1 MEGSAAGI
9 LIPIVSIVMVFAVPI
24 VAIIM
29 DYRKRAVLAEERK
42 AMIEKGMTPPLI
54 DEDGNPYGR
63 MRSPEAQ
70 RARSLRAGTILLALG
85 IGLAV
90 AFVMLQ
96 YVVTDFFLPHRMVG
110 MLAVGSAVV
119 GFLGLGNLVYYWLS
133 TPKSL
138 KDT

>member
-1 MEGSAAGI
+1 MEHVAGV
-9 LIPIVSIVMVFAVPI
+9 LIPIVAIVMVFAVPI

-42 AMIEKGMTPPLI
+42 AMIEKGIAPPPM
-54 DEDGNPYGR
+54 EEEVGPFNKFRNPD
-63 MRSPEAQ
+63 AI

-96 YVVTDFFLPHRMVG
+96 YVVTEFFLPRRMVG

-133 TPKSL
+133 APKGL